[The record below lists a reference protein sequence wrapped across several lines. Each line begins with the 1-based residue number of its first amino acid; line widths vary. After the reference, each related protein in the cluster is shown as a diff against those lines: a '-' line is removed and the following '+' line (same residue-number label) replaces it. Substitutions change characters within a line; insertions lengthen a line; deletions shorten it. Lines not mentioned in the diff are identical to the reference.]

1 MRVLRTLLCL
11 WVMAIAALAQ
21 GGSSDT
27 PRAIPSFD
35 LSAMDTSADACTDF
49 FQYACGKWNASNPIP
64 PDKTR
69 WGRFDELRERN
80 RYLLR
85 DILQKTAATKAK
97 AGSVEQKIG
106 DYYGACMDEAAIEKA
121 NLKPLRKYLKR
132 IDGMK
137 THADLTGVIAELH
150 DLNVNAL
157 FGFGS
162 LPQLK
167 NSKMTGGWAD
177 QGGLGLP
184 NKTFYT
190 KEDPRSVE
198 IRQKYV
204 EHIATMLGL
213 MGTPAAQAKTEAQAV
228 MDLEMALAKVAQ
240 DPVTRRDVRNLD
252 HWMKRD
258 EFTALAP
265 SFNWTLYFDR
275 VGTPPMTELNV
286 ANPEFYKGLEAALK
300 ATPLSVVKTYLRWR
314 TATLAAPFLPKRI
327 RQENFNFFQKT
338 LQGAKE
344 MEDRW
349 KTCTNAVDADLGEA
363 LGQKYVELTFG
374 AQGKERTLK
383 MVHALEKALERD
395 IQEIDWMGPETKKN
409 ALEKLHAIE
418 NMIGFADKWRDYSK
432 LSIAGDALGNSLRSN
447 VFENRRQLAKIGQP
461 VDKKEWPFTPP
472 TVNAGYSPL
481 QNRISFPAGILQPP
495 FYDNS
500 VDDAVNF
507 GAIGMVIGHELTH
520 GFDDSGRRFDPQGNL
535 RDWWTGDD
543 GKKFEERAACII
555 DQYNNY
561 TTVDDVKL
569 NGKLTTGENVADH
582 GGIRIA
588 LMALLDTLGGMDPGS
603 KDGFTAE
610 QRFFI
615 GYGQIWCSNVTP
627 ERARSDAQTDTHS
640 PGRYRVNGVLS
651 NTPEFH
657 KAFACKKGSAM
668 VRENQCRV
676 W

>member
-1 MRVLRTLLCL
+1 MRVFRILICL
-11 WVMAIAALAQ
+11 FALAAVALAQ
-21 GGSSDT
+21 GGSSK

-35 LSAMDTSADACTDF
+35 LDAMDTSADPCNDF
-49 FQYACGKWNASNPIP
+49 FQYACGKWNANNPIP

-85 DILQKTAATKAK
+85 DILEKSASAK
-97 AGSVEQKIG
+97 NAPGSNEQRIG

-121 NLKPLRKYLKR
+121 NLKPLQKYLKL

-137 THADLTGVIAELH
+137 GPADLTRVITQLH
-150 DLNVNAL
+150 DVNVNAF

-167 NSKMTGGWAD
+167 NSNMVGGWAD
-177 QGGLGLP
+177 QGGMGLP

-190 KEDPRSVE
+190 KDDPKSAE
-198 IRQKYV
+198 IRTKYV
-204 EHIATMLGL
+204 EHVGNMLVL
-213 MGTPAAQAKTEAQAV
+213 LGTPAEKAKADAQKI

-240 DPVTRRDVRNLD
+240 DPVTRRDIRNLD

-258 EFTALAP
+258 DFTALAP
-265 SFNWTLYFDR
+265 SLNWTLYFDG
-275 VGTPPMTELNV
+275 VGAPPMTEFNV
-286 ANPEFYKGLEAALK
+286 ANPEFFKGMEATLK
-300 ATPLSVVKTYLRWR
+300 STPFDVIKTYLRWR
-314 TATLAAPFLPKRI
+314 TVSLAAPFLPKRI
-327 RQENFNFFQKT
+327 RQENFNFFEKT
-338 LQGAKE
+338 LQGAQQ

-363 LGQKYVELTFG
+363 LGQKYVELYFG

-395 IQEIDWMGPETKKN
+395 ITEIDWMGPETKKN
-409 ALEKLHAIE
+409 ALEKLHAIS
-418 NMIGFADKWRDYSK
+418 NMIGYPDKWRDYSK
-432 LSIAGDALGNSLRSN
+432 LTISRKEGLANSLNSN
-447 VFENRRQLAKIGQP
+447 AFENRRQLAKIGTP

-495 FYDNS
+495 FYDNN

-520 GFDDSGRRFDPQGNL
+520 GFDDSGRRFDPQGNV
-535 RDWWTGDD
+535 RDWWTADD
-543 GKKFEERAACII
+543 GKRFEERAACIA
-555 DQYNNY
+555 DQYSNY
-561 TTVDDVKL
+561 VAVDDVKL
-569 NGKLTTGENVADH
+569 QGKLTLGENTADH

-588 LMALLDTLGGMDPGS
+588 LMALLDTLGGTMPDK

-615 GYGQIWCSNVTP
+615 GYGQIWCQNITP
-627 ERARSDAQTDTHS
+627 ERARTSAQTDPHS
-640 PGRYRVNGVLS
+640 PGKYRVNGVLS

-657 KAFACKKGSAM
+657 NAFSCKKGSAM

>member
-1 MRVLRTLLCL
+1 MRAMRSLLCVCAL
-11 WVMAIAALAQ
+11 AAVALAQ
-21 GGSSDT
+21 GTSAA

-35 LSAMDTSADACTDF
+35 LDAMDPSMDPCTDF
-49 FQYACGKWNASNPIP
+49 FQYACGKWNAANPIP

-85 DILQKTAATKAK
+85 DILEKAAAK
-97 AGSVEQKIG
+97 SKGGSIERKIG
-106 DYYGACMDEAAIEKA
+106 EYYGACMDEAAIEKA
-121 NLKPLRKYLKR
+121 NLKPLRKYLKL

-137 THADLTGVIAELH
+137 SHADLTRVITELH
-150 DLNVNAL
+150 DVNVNAL
-157 FGFGS
+157 FGFGT

-167 NSKMTGGWAD
+167 NSKMDGGWAD
-177 QGGLGLP
+177 QAGLGLP

-190 KEDPRSVE
+190 KDDAKSVE

-204 EHIATMLGL
+204 EHIANMLGL
-213 MGTPAAQAKTEAQAV
+213 LGRPAEKAKADAQKV

-240 DPVTRRDVRNLD
+240 DPVTRRDRRNLD
-252 HWMKRD
+252 HWMKRED
-258 EFTALAP
+258 FAALTPSLDWTAY
-265 SFNWTLYFDR
+265 FNS

-286 ANPEFYKGLEAALK
+286 ANPEFFKGLEGALK
-300 ATPLSVVKTYLRWR
+300 GASLDVIKTYLRWR
-314 TATLAAPFLPKRI
+314 TITLASPFLPKRI

-363 LGQKYVELTFG
+363 LGQKYVERTFG

-383 MVHALEKALERD
+383 MVKALEKALERD

-409 ALEKLHAIE
+409 ALEKLHAIF
-418 NMIGFADKWRDYSK
+418 NMIGYADQWRDYTK
-432 LSIAGDALGNSLRSN
+432 LDIRKGDPLGNSLRSN
-447 VFENRRQLAKIGQP
+447 VFENRRQLAKIGRP

-472 TVNAGYSPL
+472 TVNAGYSPQ

-495 FYDNS
+495 FYDNN

-520 GFDDSGRRFDPQGNL
+520 GFDDAGRRFDPQGNL
-535 RDWWTGDD
+535 RDWWTPED

-561 TTVDDVKL
+561 TAVDDVKL

-582 GGIRIA
+582 GGIRLA
-588 LMALLDTLGGMDPGS
+588 LMALLDTLGGQDPGK
-603 KDGFTAE
+603 KDGFTPQ

-615 GYGQIWCSNVTP
+615 GYGQVWCQNVTP
-627 ERARSDAQTDTHS
+627 ERARTDAQGDPHS
-640 PGRYRVNGVLS
+640 PGQYRVNGVLS

-657 KAFACKKGSAM
+657 NAFSCKKGQSM

>member
-1 MRVLRTLLCL
+1 MRVMRTLLCL
-11 WVMAIAALAQ
+11 WALAAVALAQ
-21 GGSSDT
+21 GGTSAT

-35 LSAMDTSADACTDF
+35 LEAMDPAVDPCTDF
-49 FQYACGKWNASNPIP
+49 FQYACGKWTASNPIP

-85 DILQKTAATKAK
+85 DILEKTTNTLARRGAI
-97 AGSVEQKIG
+97 EQKIG
-106 DYYGACMDEAAIEKA
+106 DYYGACMNEAAIEKA
-121 NLKPLRKYLKR
+121 DLKPLGKYLKR

-137 THADLTGVIAELH
+137 SHADLTGVITELH
-150 DLNVNAL
+150 DVNVNAL

-162 LPQLK
+162 VPQLK

-177 QGGLGLP
+177 QAGLGLP
-184 NKTFYT
+184 NKTYYT
-190 KEDPRSVE
+190 KDDPKSVE
-198 IRQKYV
+198 IRAKYV
-204 EHIATMLGL
+204 EHIANMLGL
-213 MGTPAAQAKTEAQAV
+213 LGLPAGQAKTDAQAV
-228 MDLEMALAKVAQ
+228 MDLEMALAKVSQ
-240 DPVTRRDVRNLD
+240 DPVTRRDIRNRD
-252 HWMKRD
+252 HWMKRE
-258 EFTALAP
+258 EFAALTP
-265 SFNWTLYFDR
+265 SLNWTLYFDS

-300 ATPLSVVKTYLRWR
+300 ATPLPVVKTYLRWS
-314 TATLAAPFLPKRI
+314 TVTLAAPFLPKRI

-383 MVHALEKALERD
+383 LVHALEKALERD
-395 IQEIDWMGPETKKN
+395 IQEIDWMGAETKKN
-409 ALEKLHAIE
+409 ALEKLHAIM
-418 NMIGFADKWRDYSK
+418 NMIGFADQWRDYTK
-432 LSIAGDALGNSLRSN
+432 LAIANDALGNSLRAN

-461 VDKKEWPFTPP
+461 VDQKEWPFTPP

-495 FYDNS
+495 FYDNNI
-500 VDDAVNF
+500 DDAVNF

-535 RDWWTGDD
+535 RDWWTADD

-561 TTVDDVKL
+561 TAVDDVKL
-569 NGKLTTGENVADH
+569 DGKLTTGENVADH

-588 LMALLDTLGGMDPGS
+588 LMALLDTLGGQDPGK
-603 KDGFTAE
+603 KDGYTAE

-627 ERARSDAQTDTHS
+627 ERARTDAQGDTHS

-657 KAFACKKGSAM
+657 QAFSCKKGAAM
-668 VRENQCRV
+668 VREKQCRV

>member
-1 MRVLRTLLCL
+1 MICLCAL
-11 WVMAIAALAQ
+11 AAAAFAQ
-21 GGSSDT
+21 GGAST

-35 LSAMDTSADACTDF
+35 LDAMDASADPCNDF
-49 FQYACGKWNASNPIP
+49 FQYACGKWNAANPIP

-80 RYLLR
+80 RYILR
-85 DILQKTAATKAK
+85 DIVEKTASAK
-97 AGSVEQKIG
+97 SAPGSIEQKIG
-106 DYYGACMDEAAIEKA
+106 DHYGACMDEAAIEKA
-121 NLKPLRKYLKR
+121 NLKPLKKHLKL

-137 THADLTGVIAELH
+137 NPADLTRVITQLH
-150 DLNVNAL
+150 DGNVNAF

-162 LPQLK
+162 VPQLK
-167 NSKMTGGWAD
+167 NSKMVGGWAD
-177 QGGLGLP
+177 QGGMGLP

-190 KEDPRSVE
+190 KDDAKSVE

-204 EHIATMLGL
+204 EHIGNMLAL
-213 MGTPAAQAKTEAQAV
+213 MGAPADKVKADAQKI

-252 HWMKRD
+252 HWMKRED
-258 EFTALAP
+258 FAALAP
-265 SFNWTLYFDR
+265 SLNWNLYLDGIGAPAMSEF
-275 VGTPPMTELNV
+275 NV
-286 ANPEFYKGLEAALK
+286 ANPEFFKGMEAALK
-300 ATPLSVVKTYLRWR
+300 NTPLDVIKSYLRWR
-314 TATLAAPFLPKRI
+314 TVTLASPFLPKRI

-338 LQGAKE
+338 LQGAQE
-344 MEDRW
+344 IEDRW

-363 LGQKYVELTFG
+363 LGQKYVEQTFG
-374 AQGKERTLK
+374 TQGKERTLK
-383 MVHALEKALERD
+383 LVHALEKALERD
-395 IQEIDWMGPETKKN
+395 IQEIAWMGPETRKN
-409 ALEKLHAIE
+409 ALGKLHAIT
-418 NMIGFADKWRDYSK
+418 NKIGYPDQWRDYSK
-432 LSIAGDALGNSLRSN
+432 LTISRKDSLGNSLGSN
-447 VFENRRQLAKIGQP
+447 AFESRRQLAKIGKP
-461 VDKKEWPFTPP
+461 VDKKEWVFTPP

-481 QNRISFPAGILQPP
+481 ENTIAFPAGILQPP
-495 FYDNS
+495 FYDNNI
-500 VDDAVNF
+500 DDAVNF

-535 RDWWTGDD
+535 RDWWTEED

-561 TTVDDVKL
+561 TAVDDVKL

-588 LMALLDTLGGMDPGS
+588 LMALLDTLGGNLPGK

-615 GYGQIWCSNVTP
+615 GYGQIWCQNITP
-627 ERARSDAQTDTHS
+627 ERARTSAQSDPHS
-640 PGRYRVNGVLS
+640 PGKYRVNGVLS

-657 KAFACKKGSAM
+657 NAFSCKKGSAM
-668 VRENQCRV
+668 VRDNQCRV

>member
-1 MRVLRTLLCL
+1 MRVLRILLCL
-11 WVMAIAALAQ
+11 CALAAVAFAQ
-21 GGSSDT
+21 GGTST

-35 LSAMDTSADACTDF
+35 LDAMDTSADPCNDF
-49 FQYACGKWNASNPIP
+49 FQYACGKWNAANPIP

-80 RYLLR
+80 RYILR
-85 DILQKTAATKAK
+85 DLLEKTASAK
-97 AGSVEQKIG
+97 SAPGSIEQKIG

-121 NLKPLRKYLKR
+121 DLKPIKKHLKL

-137 THADLTGVIAELH
+137 SPADLTRVITQLH
-150 DLNVNAL
+150 DVNVNAL

-167 NSKMTGGWAD
+167 NSKMVGGWAD
-177 QGGLGLP
+177 QGGMGLP

-190 KEDPRSVE
+190 KDDAKSVE

-204 EHIATMLGL
+204 EHIGNLLAL
-213 MGTPAAQAKTEAQAV
+213 MGGPADKAKADAQKI
-228 MDLEMALAKVAQ
+228 MDLERALAEVAQ
-240 DPVTRRDVRNLD
+240 DPVTRRDIRNLD
-252 HWMKRD
+252 HWMKRED
-258 EFTALAP
+258 FAALAP
-265 SFNWTLYFDR
+265 SLNWTMYLEGIGAPAMSEF
-275 VGTPPMTELNV
+275 NV
-286 ANPEFYKGLEAALK
+286 ANPEFFKGMEAALK
-300 ATPLSVVKTYLRWR
+300 STPLDVIKTYLRWR
-314 TATLAAPFLPKRI
+314 TVTLASPFLPKRI

-338 LQGAKE
+338 LQGAQE

-349 KTCTNAVDADLGEA
+349 KTCTDAVNGDLGEA
-363 LGQKYVELTFG
+363 LGQKYVEQTFG
-374 AQGKERTLK
+374 TQGKERTLK
-383 MVHALEKALERD
+383 LVHALEKALERD
-395 IQEIDWMGPETKKN
+395 IQEIAWMGPETRKN
-409 ALEKLHAIE
+409 ALEKLHAIT
-418 NMIGFADKWRDYSK
+418 NKIGYPDQWRDYSRLTISRK
-432 LSIAGDALGNSLRSN
+432 DPMDNSLNSN
-447 VFENRRQLAKIGQP
+447 AFENRRQLAKIGRP
-461 VDKKEWPFTPP
+461 VDKREWFFTPP

-481 QNRISFPAGILQPP
+481 ENTIAFPAGILQPP
-495 FYDNS
+495 FYDNNI
-500 VDDAVNF
+500 DDAVNF

-535 RDWWTGDD
+535 RDWWTEDD

-561 TTVDDVKL
+561 IAVDDVKL

-588 LMALLDTLGGMDPGS
+588 LMALLDTLGGNLPGK
-603 KDGFTAE
+603 KDGFTLE

-615 GYGQIWCSNVTP
+615 GYGQIWCQNVTP
-627 ERARSDAQTDTHS
+627 ERARTSAQTDPHS
-640 PGRYRVNGVLS
+640 PGKYRVNGVLS

-657 KAFACKKGSAM
+657 SAFSCKKGSAM
-668 VRENQCRV
+668 VRENPCRV

>member
-1 MRVLRTLLCL
+1 MRALRLLMFVLTL
-11 WVMAIAALAQ
+11 AATALAQ
-21 GGSSDT
+21 GSAST

-35 LSAMDTSADACTDF
+35 LDAMDTSADPCSDF
-49 FQYACGKWNASNPIP
+49 FQYACGKWNANNPIP

-80 RYLLR
+80 RYILR
-85 DILQKTAATKAK
+85 DILQKTA
-97 AGSVEQKIG
+97 SVKNKRGTIEQKIG
-106 DYYGACMDEAAIEKA
+106 DYYGACMDEAGIEKA
-121 NLKPLRKYLKR
+121 NLKPLKKYVKL

-137 THADLTGVIAELH
+137 SHADLTPVITKLH
-150 DLNVNAL
+150 DVNVNAF

-167 NSKMTGGWAD
+167 NSKMVGGWAD
-177 QGGLGLP
+177 QGGMGLP
-184 NKTFYT
+184 SKTFYT
-190 KEDPRSVE
+190 KDDAKSVE

-204 EHIATMLGL
+204 EHVGNMLVLLGA
-213 MGTPAAQAKTEAQAV
+213 PADKAKTDAQKI
-228 MDLEMALAKVAQ
+228 MDLEMALAKMAQ
-240 DPVTRRDVRNLD
+240 DPVTRRDIRNLD

-258 EFTALAP
+258 DFAALAP
-265 SFNWTLYFDR
+265 SLNWNRYLDG
-275 VGTPPMTELNV
+275 VGTPAMTEFNV
-286 ANPEFYKGLEAALK
+286 ANPEFFKGMEAALK
-300 ATPLSVVKTYLRWR
+300 NTPLDVIKTYLRWR
-314 TATLAAPFLPKRI
+314 TVTLASPFLPKRI

-338 LQGAKE
+338 LQGAQE

-349 KTCTNAVDADLGEA
+349 KTCTDAVNGDLGEA
-363 LGQKYVELTFG
+363 LGQKYVELHFG
-374 AQGKERTLK
+374 AQAKERTLK

-395 IQEIDWMGPETKKN
+395 IQEIAWMGQETKKN
-409 ALEKLHAIE
+409 ALEKLHAIT
-418 NMIGFADKWRDYSK
+418 NKIGYPDRWRDYSK
-432 LSIAGDALGNSLRSN
+432 LTISRKDPMRNSLNSN
-447 VFENRRQLAKIGQP
+447 AFENRRQLAKIGTP
-461 VDKKEWPFTPP
+461 VDKKEWFFTPP

-481 QNRISFPAGILQPP
+481 ENTIAFPAGILQPP

-500 VDDAVNF
+500 IDDAVNF

-535 RDWWTGDD
+535 RDWWTEDD
-543 GKKFEERAACII
+543 SKKFEERAACII

-561 TTVDDVKL
+561 VAVDDVKL
-569 NGKLTTGENVADH
+569 NSKLTTGENVADH

-588 LMALLDTLGGMDPGS
+588 LMALLDTLGGNLPG
-603 KDGFTAE
+603 KKEGFTAE

-615 GYGQIWCSNVTP
+615 GYGQIWCQNVTP
-627 ERARSDAQTDTHS
+627 ERARTSAQTDPHS
-640 PGRYRVNGVLS
+640 PGKYRVNGVLS

-657 KAFACKKGSAM
+657 NAFSCKKGSAM